1 MRRRQPGRFQM
12 RLIGLITAIAFLPSL
27 LATPALGQGDPN
39 EGQRLAR
46 EYCAICHYIEPD
58 GEFKLAPP
66 SFAAISIYRS
76 DNQIRNRIFY
86 PPVHTGMRPQ
96 LGFTFSSDNVEH
108 LVAYIR
114 SLEMPTR

>member
-1 MRRRQPGRFQM
+1 M
-12 RLIGLITAIAFLPSL
+12 RLIGLVTGTAL
-27 LATPALGQGDPN
+27 LLSVPASPAAGQGDSN

-46 EYCAICHYIEPD
+46 EYCAICHYVEAD
-58 GEFKLAPP
+58 GAFKLAPP

-114 SLEMPTR
+114 SLEVPTR